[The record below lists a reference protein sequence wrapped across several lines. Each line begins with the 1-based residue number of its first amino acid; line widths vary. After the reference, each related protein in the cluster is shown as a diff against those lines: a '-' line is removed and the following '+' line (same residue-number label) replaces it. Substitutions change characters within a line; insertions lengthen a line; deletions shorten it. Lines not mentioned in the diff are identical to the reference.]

1 MSLLNEEKQHLIQML
16 ELKNSILSSFNY
28 AESAGKPS
36 VIQPREIF
44 TAMQRMSQFV
54 LNRAESN
61 TMDETTKAI
70 VRGVFNE
77 QSARMLDQYER
88 TIERIRAEM
97 SELTRELI
105 EANQNII
112 VMSEQLGK
120 QGKLSGQ
127 LRDELE
133 HLKAS

>member
-1 MSLLNEEKQHLIQML
+1 LNEEKQHLIQML